1 MEYKTLQYTVCITR
15 VHLMV
20 VHTMVCVCVCL
31 RLYLYCV
38 RHGDTQPVFGRS
50 PTTSSQSSS
59 FVRLWRLIKKNC
71 VCAVEYNM
79 IFGWLD
85 ENYFLLFFCLR
96 LHNYT
101 RKPTQTTFYLISI
114 LFFSFFPFYFSRRKK
129 KCTYKTGI
137 FLFLFMARNLF
148 STMFSNR
155 TKRLPRRTNVFV
167 HCWKASERFLLYA
180 HFFVVYLILND
191 CILSILISILPFKTR
206 EEEEKKKKDIVDSI
220 LFVCAVRS

>member
-1 MEYKTLQYTVCITR
+1 MEYKTLQYTVCITH

-129 KCTYKTGI
+129 NVRTKLEYFYFYSWLEIFSPQCFLTVRSVYRGERTFSFIVEKRLNDFCCMLI
-137 FLFLFMARNLF
+137 FL
-148 STMFSNR
+148 
-155 TKRLPRRTNVFV
+155 
-167 HCWKASERFLLYA
+167 
-180 HFFVVYLILND
+180 
-191 CILSILISILPFKTR
+191 
-206 EEEEKKKKDIVDSI
+206 
-220 LFVCAVRS
+220 